1 MLSVVLASVCQTVVQ
16 LLQEDE
22 VESEETI
29 GNSRTTSVLEYVSRS
44 YRIIF
49 YQATRENIMS
59 ASLGVLNLKG
69 QASLHPLVL
78 VNNPTELP
86 SAWGAEISIFRILS
100 LPKLYFLQKQGK

>member
-1 MLSVVLASVCQTVVQ
+1 
-16 LLQEDE
+16 
-22 VESEETI
+22 
-29 GNSRTTSVLEYVSRS
+29 
-44 YRIIF
+44 
-49 YQATRENIMS
+49 MS

-100 LPKLYFLQKQGK
+100 LPKLYFLQKQGKWKPHLLNCLVLLRAPQFVNF

>member
-29 GNSRTTSVLEYVSRS
+29 GNSRTTSVLEYVSRL
-44 YRIIF
+44 YRIVF

-69 QASLHPLVL
+69 QASFHPSV
-78 VNNPTELP
+78 
-86 SAWGAEISIFRILS
+86 
-100 LPKLYFLQKQGK
+100 